1 MRDRM
6 ERLVVLPFSMGCS
19 SHSSIA
25 VIETSPKKSKPA
37 DDQSNNIPSAQ
48 KAQGEE
54 SLSGANMKGSLG
66 LLPLPKPNF
75 RLQRLMKGFKNFSQ
89 LFVYKEDVEEL
100 DMEIGFPTDVK
111 HVTHIGWDGP
121 GTTNPLKG
129 WESLRGPQ
137 ELLSLPALSLR
148 QFELAMATQADHEP
162 LVLGSS
168 KLS

>member
-1 MRDRM
+1 MRERM

-19 SHSSIA
+19 SHSSVA
-25 VIETSPKKSKPA
+25 VIETNPKKSKLA

-48 KAQGEE
+48 KVQEE
-54 SLSGANMKGSLG
+54 SLSGANMKASLG
-66 LLPLPKPNF
+66 LLPLPKLNF

-148 QFELAMATQADHEP
+148 QFELAMATQSR
-162 LVLGSS
+162 SS
-168 KLS
+168 